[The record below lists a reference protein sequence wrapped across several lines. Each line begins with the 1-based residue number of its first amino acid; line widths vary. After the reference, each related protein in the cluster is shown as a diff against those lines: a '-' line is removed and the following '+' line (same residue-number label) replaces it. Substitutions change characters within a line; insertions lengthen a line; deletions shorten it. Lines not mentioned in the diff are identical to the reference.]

1 MQVEKK
7 DRKRSFRGG
16 IVGKESD
23 KSGCGHTTPQASA
36 VMGAG
41 SVKFV
46 VVGKP
51 GVVMESGFAQAAQF
65 PEVKGG
71 RLDNTGRVAAVA
83 RPWHRR
89 IVRERAE

>member
-1 MQVEKK
+1 MCRSSAFLWGRARVQVEKK

-46 VVGKP
+46 VGKL
-51 GVVMESGFAQAAQF
+51 VSSWRAAS
-65 PEVKGG
+65 P
-71 RLDNTGRVAAVA
+71 
-83 RPWHRR
+83 RR
-89 IVRERAE
+89 HSFQK